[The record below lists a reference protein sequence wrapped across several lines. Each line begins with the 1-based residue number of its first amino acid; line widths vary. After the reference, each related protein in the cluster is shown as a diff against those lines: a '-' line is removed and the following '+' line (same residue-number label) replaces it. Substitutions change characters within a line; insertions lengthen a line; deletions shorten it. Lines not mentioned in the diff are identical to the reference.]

1 MTGVNVSTPLLVAA
15 VAQTQASAGVSASSF
30 TATPTIVSAAVAAYL
45 DYRGLNKK
53 RRDSVL
59 VTESAILT
67 IAKTFADTYGVS
79 DFSSFFVHKRF
90 TDSVGT
96 TDVVTVVKFFLR
108 DFTETAAIS
117 ENIAVNFIKPLTN
130 FVGLS
135 QVLNKATTKILADA
149 VGLNDSAELGD
160 GGTYT
165 FDKSVNNVAFV
176 GDSASISAQPSYF
189 DLVSIGDSSYYS
201 VAKGLQDT
209 ASVADG
215 FSYVGSPSFAD
226 IATTQ
231 EQKEV
236 EFARPLSSSV
246 GMSDSTVAFT
256 LKYLMDI
263 FNATSAGALVSQS
276 YCDSTY
282 FETDYTGEYRT
293 FS

>member
-1 MTGVNVSTPLLVAA
+1 MTGVNVSTPLLVAT

-30 TATPTIVSAAVAAYL
+30 TATPTIVSAAVAASL

-90 TDSVGT
+90 TDSIGL
-96 TDVVTVVKFFLR
+96 TDVVTVIKFFLR
-108 DFTETAAIS
+108 DFVEVVNTPEF
-117 ENIAVNFIKPLTN
+117 IAVSFTKPIRDS
-130 FVGLS
+130 VALS
-135 QVLNKATTKILADA
+135 QALNKATTKILADA

-165 FDKSVNNVAFV
+165 FDKSVNNVAF
-176 GDSASISAQPSYF
+176 
-189 DLVSIGDSSYYS
+189 IGDSSAIVAQPFFSDLYS
-201 VAKGLQDT
+201 VSEDSYRDFSKGLQEAVTQSELFGWEATYPLSDT
-209 ASVADG
+209 
-215 FSYVGSPSFAD
+215 
-226 IATTQ
+226 TTIQ
-231 EQKEV
+231 EQKGV
-236 EFARPLSSSV
+236 EFDRPLSSSV